1 MDSNRIIVM
10 DKGLVVEFDTPLN
23 LLNQG
28 PGGVLYELCDATGN
42 MHQLREL
49 AEGRGHHAAAAADE
63 VGAGAAVALGGDH
76 K

>member
-28 PGGVLYELCDATGN
+28 PGGVLYELCEATGN

-49 AEGRGHHAAAAADE
+49 AEGRGHVATASAGA
-63 VGAGAAVALGGDH
+63 GAGAATQNDH